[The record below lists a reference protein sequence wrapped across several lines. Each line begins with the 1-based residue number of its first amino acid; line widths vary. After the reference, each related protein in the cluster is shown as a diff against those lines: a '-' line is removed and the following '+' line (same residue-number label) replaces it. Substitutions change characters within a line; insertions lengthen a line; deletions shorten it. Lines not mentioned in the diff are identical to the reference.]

1 MSFRSRAEI
10 FVITVCVSLLVARI
24 YPPSAYLSNSS
35 TTTPPPSKGLL
46 NPLPD
51 SSFSFSSLDPNPP
64 LDPYPPSSTSGDER
78 GWECNS
84 LSKGCREF
92 SEIESHPSSPSID
105 SSRVVSFSPSGIHDS
120 GIKDHRLLLHVY
132 YYSTFDINNN
142 KCVISWRIIIDR
154 IPSINVL
161 SSKKLCRE
169 KNYYFVRLVI
179 RKRLDLSDFY
189 SMHLKQLSR
198 TNSRIYIFR
207 SSKYR
212 KYKPSLYIYIYTKAI
227 TESMPW
233 RGSINNF
240 TILNNQLG
248 APARRFT
255 IERILLPPPS
265 LVIGIHAF
273 AIAILLDTR
282 ISKILE
288 AERL

>member
-35 TTTPPPSKGLL
+35 TTTTPLRPREGLL

-132 YYSTFDINNN
+132 YHSTFDINNN
-142 KCVISWRIIIDR
+142 KCVIS
-154 IPSINVL
+154 
-161 SSKKLCRE
+161 
-169 KNYYFVRLVI
+169 
-179 RKRLDLSDFY
+179 
-189 SMHLKQLSR
+189 
-198 TNSRIYIFR
+198 
-207 SSKYR
+207 
-212 KYKPSLYIYIYTKAI
+212 
-227 TESMPW
+227 
-233 RGSINNF
+233 
-240 TILNNQLG
+240 
-248 APARRFT
+248 
-255 IERILLPPPS
+255 
-265 LVIGIHAF
+265 
-273 AIAILLDTR
+273 
-282 ISKILE
+282 
-288 AERL
+288 